1 MATILLKLIGAEMLK
16 RVLINWLLPMV
27 MDLAIQGLQRLSA
40 KSDNDIDDRI
50 VAEILNNKDKLMD
63 EIKAGL

>member
-1 MATILLKLIGAEMLK
+1 MATILLKLIGAEMMK

-40 KSDNDIDDRI
+40 RSDNEIDDRI

>member
-1 MATILLKLIGAEMLK
+1 MATFLLRMVGAEMMK
-16 RVLINWLLPMV
+16 RILINWLLPMV

-40 KSDNDIDDRI
+40 RSDNEIDDRI

>member
-1 MATILLKLIGAEMLK
+1 MATILLKLIGAEMMK

-27 MDLAIQGLQRLSA
+27 MDLSIQGLQRLSA
-40 KSDNDIDDRI
+40 RSDNEIDDRI